1 MHVTSM
7 GPAYTMY
14 IIIMCLFMHVLMD
27 VCEIYHIIDLSF
39 VIAYIYGI
47 HTLYWTM
54 CGGSKYIT
62 IHNRF
67 LCVSSQCHWITCFE
81 KIFVQFGPTSTFFA

>member
-1 MHVTSM
+1 
-7 GPAYTMY
+7 
-14 IIIMCLFMHVLMD
+14 MHVLMD

-47 HTLYWTM
+47 HMLYWTM

-62 IHNRF
+62 IHRITTRSFVSSHIGLHVLKRF
-67 LCVSSQCHWITCFE
+67 LYNL
-81 KIFVQFGPTSTFFA
+81 VQLQLSLHE